1 MGDLSFAQNLREAR
15 KKKGLTQEELASLVG
30 VHETTIRRWENKN
43 NTSFP
48 SIEAINQLAEV
59 LGVPKHY
66 LLNEAAAIGW
76 SLSVR
81 IAQDFREEVID
92 MTQPIPLVATITTTK
107 DGGLLTLG
115 GAYSNWTDDKAFNS
129 LVADL
134 YRLRSSVIQ
143 NGKALGGIKD

>member
-15 KKKGLTQEELASLVG
+15 KKKGLTQEEFANRIGFALK
-30 VHETTIRRWENKN
+30 TIVRWEQGKS
-43 NTSFP
+43 TP
-48 SIEAINQLAEV
+48 SVNVVKQLAEV
-59 LGVPKHY
+59 LSVTEQDLLTSTPKH
-66 LLNEAAAIGW
+66 GW
-76 SLSVR
+76 RLSVR

>member
-15 KKKGLTQEELASLVG
+15 KKKCLTQEELAHKAELSISS
-30 VHETTIRRWENKN
+30 IRRWEWG
-43 NTSFP
+43 NTTP
-48 SIEAINQLAEV
+48 SVDVVKRLAEV
-59 LGVPKHY
+59 LGVAQQDLLADTPKH
-66 LLNEAAAIGW
+66 GW
-76 SLSVR
+76 RLSVR
-81 IAQDFREEVID
+81 IAQDFREEVIN

>member
-1 MGDLSFAQNLREAR
+1 
-15 KKKGLTQEELASLVG
+15 
-30 VHETTIRRWENKN
+30 
-43 NTSFP
+43 
-48 SIEAINQLAEV
+48 
-59 LGVPKHY
+59 
-66 LLNEAAAIGW
+66 
-76 SLSVR
+76 
-81 IAQDFREEVID
+81 

-115 GAYSNWTDDKAFNS
+115 GAYSNWIDDKAFNS